1 MQRFFSHIMLLLLQ
15 DDDHEDSGLCP
26 ELIRAMEGVKYIAEV
41 TRIVEDSNK
50 VEWFLVWLFLVKLV
64 VVRFPLSD
72 LISSHFKGKVEII
85 FACRPAKCG
94 NLSREC
100 QWQPLQV
107 WCFPSYICFL
117 DNLFSLTCTTISSVT
132 PDCAGIVAMKHA
144 TRLENN

>member
-1 MQRFFSHIMLLLLQ
+1 MTEINKLDLNLPLLQ

-50 VEWFLVWLFLVKLV
+50 VGCFAICLCLVTFCWISPFA
-64 VVRFPLSD
+64 LSD

-100 QWQPLQV
+100 Q
-107 WCFPSYICFL
+107 
-117 DNLFSLTCTTISSVT
+117 
-132 PDCAGIVAMKHA
+132 
-144 TRLENN
+144 

>member
-1 MQRFFSHIMLLLLQ
+1 MPEINKLDLNFPLLQ

-50 VEWFLVWLFLVKLV
+50 VGCFAICLCLVKFVLV
-64 VVRFPLSD
+64 VVGFPLSD

-100 QWQPLQV
+100 Q
-107 WCFPSYICFL
+107 
-117 DNLFSLTCTTISSVT
+117 
-132 PDCAGIVAMKHA
+132 
-144 TRLENN
+144 